1 MAQPA
6 ISLSSPRAPTLSIQR
21 SAILFSVLLG
31 IVAFLVLA
39 PLTLML
45 LSSFQLARPGQPAVY
60 GLEGWQIAFTD
71 RSILSAFG
79 NTISLSVV
87 REGIAL
93 VVGVILAWLI
103 ARTDLIGK
111 NILEFVF
118 WIAFFLPPLP
128 VAMGWIL
135 LLDEHSGLFNQ
146 WLTSIIEVA
155 PFRIYSFCWILW
167 VHLTTTIGVKVR
179 LLAPA

>member
-6 ISLSSPRAPTLSIQR
+6 VAIRAPRAQSIEIQR
-21 SAILFSVLLG
+21 SAVLMTLLLG
-31 IVAFLVLA
+31 VVAFLVLA

-60 GLEGWQIAFTD
+60 GLAGWQTAFTD
-71 RSILSAFG
+71 RSIIGALG
-79 NTISLSVV
+79 NTLSLSVV

-111 NILEFVF
+111 HVLEFVF

-128 VAMGWIL
+128 MAMGWIL
-135 LLDEHSGLFNQ
+135 LLDSQFGLVNQ
-146 WLTSIIEVA
+146 WFLGVFGVSPFSIYTFWGIV
-155 PFRIYSFCWILW
+155 W
-167 VHLTTTIGVKVR
+167 VHL
-179 LLAPA
+179 